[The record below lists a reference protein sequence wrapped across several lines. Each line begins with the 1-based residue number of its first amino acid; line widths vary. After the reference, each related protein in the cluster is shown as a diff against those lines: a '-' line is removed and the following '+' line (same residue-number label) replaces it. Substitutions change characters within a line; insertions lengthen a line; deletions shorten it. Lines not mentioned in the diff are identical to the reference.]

1 MHHLGKEEG
10 KGGRREGGREGR
22 GGREEGEGRRRGRE
36 EREGGEGTV
45 KEERKEKE
53 DCGETTGRLPRTKG
67 TEEVLNVVCRHLLWK
82 CHQEH
87 MLPRYWSCEG
97 VRECEGGKGIE
108 TT

>member
-1 MHHLGKEEG
+1 MIMCALVELIQHTRAPPWK
-10 KGGRREGGREGR
+10 GRREGGKEGGREGR
-22 GGREEGEGRRRGRE
+22 GGRE
-36 EREGGEGTV
+36 GGEGTM

-87 MLPRYWSCEG
+87 MLPRYWSYEG
-97 VRECEGGKGIE
+97 VRGRGEGV
-108 TT
+108 